1 MVLEIVASAASL
13 IEVKDDDCNGD
24 GSGDGVVKELW
35 KFGRNGSNSSGGPSK
50 TDHVYYSDA
59 SDVRK
64 DSKHYDDSEGQP
76 WSSYF
81 RVRIY
86 TNIVN
91 GKWKPVEEQEVS
103 LNIREFGCKFCKIK
117 VEF

>member
-1 MVLEIVASAASL
+1 MVEIVASAASL
-13 IEVKDDDCNGD
+13 IEVKDCADDD
-24 GSGDGVVKELW
+24 GPVAEFG
-35 KFGRNGSNSSGGPSK
+35 KFVGGGGSPK
-50 TDHVYYSDA
+50 TDGVYYSDA
-59 SDVRK
+59 NDCWK
-64 DSKHYDDSEGQP
+64 DTKDDEGHP

-103 LNIREFGCKFCKIK
+103 LNVREFGCKYKKAVLYVRGQIVIRGSK
-117 VEF
+117 